1 MNILVFEQMNLT
13 EAYQSVYYS
22 QEVDE
27 AVKGQ
32 DSEMRRLAAKDRAAD
47 KAKNDSLPANKK
59 KKDKYGRNTVSAAKD
74 YADYNSYVSKKYNN
88 EEVDIFDTVI
98 EYLQVEGIAESFE
111 DAQWMMANV
120 IDEEDI
126 DSILD
131 EARRSDKEGYTRGSK
146 ENPKRKDISHGD
158 VSQRSMFHSRLKR
171 RADEMGRERRSSAR
185 NKAGGRTPVG
195 KKEKAFLQAVT
206 RTAGQVA
213 QPNVPDTGRHKK

>member
-1 MNILVFEQMNLT
+1 MNLS
-13 EAYQSVYYS
+13 ESYRNVYS
-22 QEVDE
+22 PQEVDE

-74 YADYNSYVSKKYNN
+74 YADYNSYVAKKYNNN
-88 EEVDIFDTVI
+88 EEVDIFDTVL
-98 EYLQVEGIAESFE
+98 EYLQVEGIAESLE
-111 DAQWMMANV
+111 DAQWMMVNV

-131 EARRSDKEGYTRGSK
+131 EARRADKEGYTRGSK

-185 NKAGGRTPVG
+185 NQAGGRTPVS
-195 KKEKAFLQAVT
+195 KKEKGFLQAADRT
-206 RTAGQVA
+206 RQYVHN
-213 QPNVPDTGRHKK
+213 PNVPKTGSHSKF